1 MFKSLIQTDAEG
13 IVRNTVLDVEQYNY
27 STGSFPFPN
36 DPVVIDNDLA
46 VLPFIRTRKEDNT
59 TASDTIFIHPYTEQ
73 ILTGTINGGFQLNE
87 QIVQTPVTVEVMN
100 HLVLNG
106 ATATEYSPTVGTIGA
121 TGQFLGK
128 RAAQFKGTYLDL
140 ETGKGAG
147 LRLPPI
153 NTDDRYFMVEGFV
166 YFETIPVA
174 PDPII
179 LTRSSGVIS
188 GTTQD
193 SFSIEFDCSY
203 NRLIVKYTLNGD
215 TLDGFSTTIGISPQN
230 GVTANQWHHFA
241 FSVDYRGITTYTRTF
256 FNGSKI
262 DGAEHISN
270 GFTYGNVRNSN
281 APICIGCGVSGDRPF
296 KGWLD
301 SVLISGG
308 ATIDAIRGYVL
319 GPGTSATPIVVP
331 VEEPQ
336 AGDYTIYSLTMNGP
350 FGTSLF
356 PCDTSTRVV
365 STASYISNSENKV
378 GVGLVSRQQ
387 SQFNGIT
394 LFTGVCYGHALT
406 GICAGPCFG
415 ADSGTYMMVT
425 GVEQLHGI
433 TTARRIRSNA
443 AEFTIAYLLGSTGM
457 QGRSGASGD
466 FPIFFTRNWGGD
478 TFSYLATQTNTTELK
493 FIYDTVTVSGRT
505 GIFYVK
511 DFASG
516 KVYGVQT
523 ADIKNLYADVV
534 EYHSVS
540 SKIGISASSRILG
553 ITGMEDLYNAKGFED
568 EAIAQ
573 KVAPN
578 ISNVG
583 ILYINNNARLTKKTT
598 NPERAFQEYTIEGII
613 K

>member
-59 TASDTIFIHPYTEQ
+59 TVLDTVFIHPYTEQ

-87 QIVQTPVTVEVMN
+87 QIVQTPVTVEVTN
-100 HLVLNG
+100 DLVLNG

-121 TGQFLGK
+121 SGEYLGK

-140 ETGKGAG
+140 VSGKGAG

-153 NTDDRYFMVEGFV
+153 NTDYRYFMVEGFL
-166 YFETIPVA
+166 YFEAEPTNY
-174 PDPII
+174 DPILI
-179 LTRSSGVIS
+179 TRSSGVVS

-193 SFSIEFDCSY
+193 SFSVEYDHAY
-203 NRLIVKYTLNGD
+203 NQLVLKYTPNGLTLNGFD
-215 TLDGFSTTIGISPQN
+215 STLNMSPAD

-241 FSVDYRGITTYTRTF
+241 FSVDYQGITTYVATF
-256 FNGSKI
+256 FNGTRI
-262 DGAEHISN
+262 DSAELV
-270 GFTYGNVRNSN
+270 GGVTWGNVRNST
-281 APICIGCGVSGDRPF
+281 APICIGCGLSAERPL

-308 ATIDAIRGYVL
+308 ANVDALRGY
-319 GPGTSATPIVVP
+319 GPTGSSIIVP
-331 VEEPQ
+331 VQEPQ

-350 FGTSLF
+350 LATSLF

-394 LFTGVCYGHALT
+394 LFNGVCFGHALT
-406 GICAGPCFG
+406 GVCAGPCFG
-415 ADSGTYMMVT
+415 VDSGTYMTVT

-433 TTARRIRSNA
+433 TVARRIRSNA

-466 FPIFFTRNWGGD
+466 FPIFFTRNWGGN

-511 DFASG
+511 DFGSG